1 MGFPNGRRRIAAAV
15 AALLVA
21 VAVAATVYRVLAPAE
36 VSTPAR
42 VEYPAAASPTAGVIG
57 RLPVAPL
64 IVDGRLRVY
73 AAHRQVYADRPVD
86 GRYRTTPY
94 WSYRRWPA
102 ALDGVVAS
110 GTTVVTR
117 WSDGRLVALDARTGR
132 VAWRADG
139 PAPAGERSVRRTGA
153 ATVWDPR
160 GIFVARASD
169 GRQVVLAVGAQWMRA
184 VDLADGRELWRS
196 HVTVTVPPGDGAD
209 AAAGCR
215 DALGTTGS
223 GQLIVVDS
231 CAGPAVVEFRDAVT
245 GAVGVRWRP
254 PGAGAEL
261 VATPVGCGTGRT
273 GCTGL
278 RTAAPGDDA
287 GRGWLLGPGEP
298 VAAPALDGPDAELV
312 YGTAVAVVDGVPV
325 GRSART
331 GAQLW
336 RRSDLSRVR
345 LLAVQPDRVH
355 LLTETNDLLT
365 LDPATGAQRSYF
377 ALNVGSD
384 GIGWAP
390 GAAYA
395 ADGFVAV
402 ERLRKPVDPTGD
414 DRRYYLTSEPL
425 ILAAT

>member
-1 MGFPNGRRRIAAAV
+1 MGFPKGRRRIAVAV
-15 AALLVA
+15 AALLA
-21 VAVAATVYRVLAPAE
+21 TAAVAATVYRVLAPAE

-42 VEYPAAASPTAGVIG
+42 AGYPPAVTPSPGVVG

-64 IVDGRLRVY
+64 VVDGRLRVY

-86 GRYRTTPY
+86 GRHRTTPY

-117 WSDGRLVALDARTGR
+117 WSDGRLVALDARTGQ

-139 PAPAGERSVRRTGA
+139 PAPVGDRAVRRTGA
-153 ATVWDPR
+153 AMVWDPR
-160 GIFVARASD
+160 GVFVARAPD
-169 GRQVVLAVGAQWMRA
+169 GRQTVVVAGAAHVRA

-196 HVTVTVPPGDGAD
+196 HTTVTVPPGED
-209 AAAGCR
+209 ATGCR
-215 DALGTTGS
+215 DVAGTSAS
-223 GQLIVVDS
+223 GHLITVDS

-245 GAVGVRWRP
+245 GAVGLRWRP
-254 PGAGAEL
+254 PGAGDEL

-278 RTAAPGDDA
+278 RTAAPGDDT
-287 GRGWLLGPGEP
+287 GRGWLLGAGEP
-298 VAAPALDGPDAELV
+298 VAAPALDRPDAELV
-312 YGTAVAVVDGVPV
+312 GGTAVTVVDGAAV
-325 GRSART
+325 GRAPRT
-331 GAQLW
+331 GAELW
-336 RRSDLSRVR
+336 RRSGLSQAR
-345 LLAVQPDRVH
+345 LVAVQADRVH
-355 LLTETNDLLT
+355 LLTGTNDLVT
-365 LDPATGAQRSYF
+365 LDPATGAQRSWF
-377 ALNVGSD
+377 ALNAGSD

-414 DRRYYLTSEPL
+414 DQRYYLTSEPV
-425 ILAAT
+425 IFAAT